1 MGHLPVWDTYLDEGD
16 VNAGHGTQS
25 TINIGTGCGSV
36 AANRCHA
43 VYQIDMGQMPLD
55 QMSVNPHSAQLSI
68 YVDQISQLSLAN
80 YLDLSAYV
88 VINPSF
94 DEASATWNAAS
105 TGYNWSAAGLQA
117 GGRLHCHALGHRAC
131 HETFTGGWL
140 HFDVSGAM
148 TTMNGT
154 VTVVIMG
161 STNAGHMLVDVK
173 SSESPS
179 SDKPKLLFNYTLV
192 DSISLSGPSSTDAG
206 TGVQFSGSLLDANG
220 NTLTGGVL
228 WSCTDGTID
237 SSGYFTPDQSGVVTI
252 YAAYGK

>member
-1 MGHLPVWDTYLDEGD
+1 M
-16 VNAGHGTQS
+16 NAGHGTQS

-117 GGRLHCHALGHRAC
+117 GVDYIATPLDTVRVMS
-131 HETFTGGWL
+131 TFTGGWL

-148 TTMNGT
+148 
-154 VTVVIMG
+154 
-161 STNAGHMLVDVK
+161 L
-173 SSESPS
+173 
-179 SDKPKLLFNYTLV
+179 
-192 DSISLSGPSSTDAG
+192 SL
-206 TGVQFSGSLLDANG
+206 
-220 NTLTGGVL
+220 
-228 WSCTDGTID
+228 IH
-237 SSGYFTPDQSGVVTI
+237 I
-252 YAAYGK
+252 

>member
-1 MGHLPVWDTYLDEGD
+1 
-16 VNAGHGTQS
+16 
-25 TINIGTGCGSV
+25 
-36 AANRCHA
+36 
-43 VYQIDMGQMPLD
+43 MPLD

-117 GGRLHCHALGHRAC
+117 GVDYIATPLDTVRVMS
-131 HETFTGGWL
+131 TFTGGWL

-192 DSISLSGPSSTDAG
+192 DSISLSGPSSTDAD
-206 TGVQFSGSLLDANG
+206 TGVQFSGSLLDANE
-220 NTLTGGVL
+220 
-228 WSCTDGTID
+228 
-237 SSGYFTPDQSGVVTI
+237 TP
-252 YAAYGK
+252 